1 MSMTS
6 TATQTNDLGDQLVGA
21 VLGINAAW
29 TLSRESGVALIARRA
44 DRWECQR
51 VAASYAD
58 FAGGNRGTHS
68 IGSALLIPETLEAPL
83 SRPLAED

>member
-1 MSMTS
+1 
-6 TATQTNDLGDQLVGA
+6 
-21 VLGINAAW
+21 VLGIDAAW
-29 TLSRESGVALIARRA
+29 TLSRETGVTLIARRA

-58 FAGGNRGTHS
+58 FADGNRGTHS
-68 IGSALLIPETLEAPL
+68 IGSALLIPVPETLEAPV